1 MTKFDLY
8 DSTINQAAQD
18 IVQQYC
24 EDGKRHQLVYFVKT
38 MHPAVKQ
45 QASDILDNMS
55 PEDRKKLDAE
65 SQFFSQKRSAVSKKQ
80 VNKIHRKMNPA
91 VVQALD
97 KFIRDLDPVIQ
108 ARAHELYDNL
118 TPEYKAELHSEYD
131 QARSE
136 TVARLMMH
144 FIKNCVALDSSLTW

>member
-24 EDGKRHQLVYFVKT
+24 EDGKRHQLLYFVQT
-38 MHPAVKQ
+38 FCPAVKQ
-45 QASDILDNMS
+45 QASDIFDTMS
-55 PEDRKKLDAE
+55 PEDRKALDE
-65 SQFFSQKRSAVSKKQ
+65 QRMFTQKKPAVYEKQ
-80 VNKIHRKMNPA
+80 MTETFDKCNPA
-91 VVQALD
+91 VEQALD
-97 KFIRDLDPVIQ
+97 KFIRDFYPVIQ

-118 TPEYKAELHSEYD
+118 TPEYKAELHREYD

-136 TVARLMMH
+136 TEARLMMH